1 MKLLLTQEE
10 LIEGLQ
16 DIESSISDE
25 TFEFLY
31 SLIFVENFK
40 NRELKDTVRRLHN
53 PTEKDQRLIM
63 DLEKHKDLYNEA
75 VNHYNYNYLLRELSR
90 LPKDKVEL
98 LTRENKIPGLEL
110 YLKGQNGKDTNPI
123 VSYQYFIIP
132 GDGKTTGTEL
142 HPGSITLSRTIIMS
156 EEERNALIRGKIDY
170 LKILCDN
177 TKNAADSWTEK
188 DESLSLSV
196 EKFEELV
203 TAIENNLC
211 SKEEI
216 PGLISCFTNSLKES
230 LEGCSGLYIDLCAS
244 LLEEIEQSSNLPIAE
259 RMDLLKQNI
268 SFLAII
274 NSFHKNANQNN
285 TLRENRLF
293 HKLVNKLYDLEHSDS
308 SDEEKQRII
317 KILKAILNVY
327 QRTGLYYNP
336 LCKDLINEIDEL
348 ERIKTSGLTAEER
361 ELIDTAEAYSEE
373 ILSVFGLNADDAT
386 KTLDL
391 PQESDAVIG
400 QGDAPRIRILT
411 KKI

>member
-16 DIESSISDE
+16 DIGGSISDE
-25 TFEFLY
+25 TFELLY
-31 SLIFVENFK
+31 SLIFVENFE

-53 PTEKDQRLIM
+53 PTEKDQRLIK

-75 VNHYNYNYLLRELSR
+75 VNHYIYNYLLKKLSE

-98 LTRENKIPGLEL
+98 LTRENKIPGIEL
-110 YLKGQNGKDTNPI
+110 YLKGQNGEDTNPI

-142 HPGSITLSRTIIMS
+142 HPGSITLSKTIEMS
-156 EEERNALIRGKIDY
+156 EEERNNLIRGKIDY
-170 LKILCDN
+170 LKILNDN
-177 TKNAADSWTEK
+177 TKSVAGSWTEK

-216 PGLISCFTNSLKES
+216 PGLISRFTKSTKES
-230 LEGCSGLYIDLCAS
+230 LEGCNGLYIDLCAS

-259 RMDLLKQNI
+259 RMNLINQNI
-268 SFLAII
+268 SLLAII

-285 TLRENRLF
+285 TLSGNGLFNR
-293 HKLVNKLYDLEHSDS
+293 LVNKLYDLEHSDS

-317 KILKAILNVY
+317 KILKAIMNVY
-327 QRTGLYYNP
+327 QRTGHHYNP

-348 ERIKTSGLTAEER
+348 VRIKIGGLTAEER
-361 ELIDTAEAYSEE
+361 DLIDTAEEYSEG
-373 ILSVFGLNADDAT
+373 ILSAFGLNADDAT

-400 QGDAPRIRILT
+400 QGEAPRIRILT